1 MFSFSLAS
9 GLCAV
14 CPGLLGFLLSVSVR
28 LYSVIMALPRRLMYY
43 FVLTLCCRQL
53 RIYFFKV
60 PGVSIHIFV
69 PYRRVLTSADLIN
82 TDIMILIFLFKKHF
96 FFFFN

>member
-1 MFSFSLAS
+1 MLFFSLAS

-14 CPGLLGFLLSVSVR
+14 YPGLLGFLLGVIVR

-43 FVLTLCCRQL
+43 FVLTLCCL
-53 RIYFFKV
+53 KV
-60 PGVSIHIFV
+60 PGVSIHMFV

-82 TDIMILIFLFKKHF
+82 TDIMIFIFLFKKHF
-96 FFFFN
+96 FLFFN